1 MLRPLPCGSRVPW
14 AFGELARDLR
24 AQARSVQVR
33 VKISSQSFLFYF
45 TCFLWGL
52 ESIMGGLG
60 VSGRPWAVLRSLGAF
75 FVLTLGLASGPW
87 RVLGECERPARSCGM
102 KEGPG
107 EVLGMGKPTAWDM
120 G

>member
-1 MLRPLPCGSRVPW
+1 MCALKPGAC
-14 AFGELARDLR
+14 
-24 AQARSVQVR
+24 RSES
-33 VKISSQSFLFYF
+33 KYFPTTFFYF

-60 VSGRPWAVLRSLGAF
+60 VSGRPWAVLGSLGAF
-75 FVLTLGLASGPW
+75 LVLKLGLASGPW